1 MGKRVTS
8 AREAAELFRLLN
20 RISDGYEP
28 TDPEW
33 AALNEVEEIAFS
45 FRETRKNFSLR
56 GVDKL
61 ANLRRLALF
70 GADIN
75 NLVSISL
82 PQSLQSL
89 DLSGKNISS
98 LEGISL
104 PQSLQ
109 FLGLGDTNISSLE
122 GISLPQ
128 SLQALE
134 LCYTNISSLED
145 ISLPQSLQSLNLS
158 RTNISSL
165 EDISLPQ
172 SLQSLDLSRTNISSL
187 EGISLP
193 QSLQSLNLRGTN
205 ISSLEGISRLQS
217 LQSLDLSGTNISS
230 LEGISLPQSLL
241 LLNLSDTNIS
251 SLEGIS
257 LPQYLLSLHLSGTN
271 ISSLEGISLPDS
283 LEFLELSNTP
293 ITHLPAS
300 LGTQPHLKQLFIQD
314 LFLRSIP
321 ADLLKLRLPFCND
334 SENQYFSGIF
344 LAGTTLSVQP
354 VSLFSQPREL
364 VEAYYRAPKTS
375 IRESKVI
382 FLGDGGVGKSFTIQ
396 RLLHGGDAGDYPT
409 EVTPGID
416 ISDYHVQQP
425 DRDFHIHFWDFG
437 GQEIMHAMHRCF
449 LTTRTCYVVVVCNR
463 MRDLTGQARYWL
475 NNINSFAEGSPVILA
490 INLWDDIPTWEL
502 DSTRL
507 HREFPN
513 LVQIIPYSAKS
524 GSQASFQPLTE
535 AIVEQAWRLDSCRME
550 FPSTWA
556 GIRESLL
563 DLARE
568 KRNYIDREAYHQIC
582 REHGETNPEI
592 CTWLLSWFN
601 DLGVCFS
608 YHQNPEDQTEL
619 REYQVLNPAWLT
631 NAVYRIICFG
641 ARYAINGIIRTDAI
655 LDLLQRPDGGVLP
668 HVTYTAQERDYVLE
682 IMRKFR
688 LSYSISPEV
697 ELIPALCKSTMPD
710 QLHPTDW
717 TQHIAYE
724 MVYSYLPDSV
734 IHRLIIHF
742 YQSLNIREN
751 WRRGFR
757 INLDPLNGLSAVVD
771 MGGGDSI
778 LNIDVYAKSNTPPW
792 QLLQTLR
799 QEILH
804 INQELNLQAKEYIV
818 MQKNKQ
824 TARFPLIPVLK
835 AKTKG
840 ITVLPS
846 LEDDELEMYPVDD
859 ILGTA
864 LGTENIESINRA
876 IRESPQQDPAS
887 VMQQTIVQGNYYNFS
902 NCPIRNSSADAE
914 RILQTVLEH
923 QDTANDR
930 LVTTLISIFE
940 SQNAGKEVQQLAQ
953 EMKKDAKDK
962 KQNPL
967 ARLAGFVK
975 QTADTADNFKKLAA
989 ILTPSVTYLV
999 EHAPEILQFLGLS

>member
-1 MGKRVTS
+1 MGKHV
-8 AREAAELFRLLN
+8 AGEQEVAALFRLLN

-28 TDPEW
+28 TGPEW
-33 AALNEVEEIAFS
+33 AALNEVEGIAFS

-75 NLVSISL
+75 NFV
-82 PQSLQSL
+82 
-89 DLSGKNISS
+89 
-98 LEGISL
+98 GISL

-109 FLGLGDTNISSLE
+109 ALNLSGTNISSLE

-128 SLQALE
+128 SLQSLD
-134 LCYTNISSLED
+134 LSHTKISSLEG
-145 ISLPQSLQSLNLS
+145 ISRLQSLQSLGL
-158 RTNISSL
+158 RYTNISSL

-172 SLQSLDLSRTNISSL
+172 SLQSLDLSGTNISSLEDISLPQSLQSLDLSNTNISSL

-193 QSLQSLNLRGTN
+193 QSLQSLGLRHTN
-205 ISSLEGISRLQS
+205 ISSLE
-217 LQSLDLSGTNISS
+217 D
-230 LEGISLPQSLL
+230 
-241 LLNLSDTNIS
+241 
-251 SLEGIS
+251 
-257 LPQYLLSLHLSGTN
+257 
-271 ISSLEGISLPDS
+271 ISLPDS
-283 LEFLELSNTP
+283 LEFLNLSNTP

-300 LGTQPHLKQLFIQD
+300 LGKQQHLKQLFIQN
-314 LFLRSIP
+314 LSLRSIP
-321 ADLLKLRLPFCND
+321 ADLLKLRLPFYADADELIISAPLRLWNSFD
-334 SENQYFSGIF
+334 ESLYFSGIF

-475 NNINSFAEGSPVILA
+475 NNINSFAKGSPVILA

-513 LVQIIPYSAKS
+513 LVQIIPYSAKN

-619 REYQVLNPAWLT
+619 KEYQVLNPAWLT

-710 QLHPTDW
+710 QLHPTGW

-799 QEILH
+799 QEILR
-804 INQELNLQAKEYIV
+804 INQELDLQAKEYIV

-840 ITVLPS
+840 ITALPS

-876 IRESPQQDPAS
+876 IRESPQQDLAS

-989 ILTPSVTYLV
+989 ILTPFVTYLV

>member
-1 MGKRVTS
+1 
-8 AREAAELFRLLN
+8 
-20 RISDGYEP
+20 
-28 TDPEW
+28 
-33 AALNEVEEIAFS
+33 
-45 FRETRKNFSLR
+45 
-56 GVDKL
+56 
-61 ANLRRLALF
+61 
-70 GADIN
+70 
-75 NLVSISL
+75 
-82 PQSLQSL
+82 
-89 DLSGKNISS
+89 
-98 LEGISL
+98 
-104 PQSLQ
+104 
-109 FLGLGDTNISSLE
+109 
-122 GISLPQ
+122 
-128 SLQALE
+128 
-134 LCYTNISSLED
+134 
-145 ISLPQSLQSLNLS
+145 
-158 RTNISSL
+158 
-165 EDISLPQ
+165 
-172 SLQSLDLSRTNISSL
+172 
-187 EGISLP
+187 
-193 QSLQSLNLRGTN
+193 
-205 ISSLEGISRLQS
+205 
-217 LQSLDLSGTNISS
+217 
-230 LEGISLPQSLL
+230 
-241 LLNLSDTNIS
+241 
-251 SLEGIS
+251 
-257 LPQYLLSLHLSGTN
+257 
-271 ISSLEGISLPDS
+271 
-283 LEFLELSNTP
+283 
-293 ITHLPAS
+293 
-300 LGTQPHLKQLFIQD
+300 
-314 LFLRSIP
+314 
-321 ADLLKLRLPFCND
+321 
-334 SENQYFSGIF
+334 
-344 LAGTTLSVQP
+344 
-354 VSLFSQPREL
+354 
-364 VEAYYRAPKTS
+364 
-375 IRESKVI
+375 
-382 FLGDGGVGKSFTIQ
+382 
-396 RLLHGGDAGDYPT
+396 
-409 EVTPGID
+409 
-416 ISDYHVQQP
+416 
-425 DRDFHIHFWDFG
+425 
-437 GQEIMHAMHRCF
+437 MHRCF

-513 LVQIIPYSAKS
+513 LVQIIPYSAKKRKS
-524 GSQASFQPLTE
+524 GLLPAADGSHRRAGVASGQLQDGVPVHMGRHSGIPARPRPGKAELHRPRG
-535 AIVEQAWRLDSCRME
+535 VSSNL
-550 FPSTWA
+550 PGTW
-556 GIRESLL
+556 GNQS
-563 DLARE
+563 
-568 KRNYIDREAYHQIC
+568 
-582 REHGETNPEI
+582 EI

-619 REYQVLNPAWLT
+619 REYQVLNPVWLT